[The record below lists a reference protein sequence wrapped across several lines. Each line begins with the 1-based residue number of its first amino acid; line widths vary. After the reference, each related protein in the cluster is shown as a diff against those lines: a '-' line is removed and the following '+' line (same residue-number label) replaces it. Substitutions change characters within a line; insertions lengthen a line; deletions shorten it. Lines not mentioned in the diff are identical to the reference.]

1 MKFPKEI
8 GIFTLYQQRK
18 TIISYYYRNELI
30 NKLKHDMEICIIRT
44 TKQVEITKY
53 DLKGHIEGT
62 LLKTNYQTEK
72 EALELTEKWER
83 ELQEKLK
90 LKLLL

>member
-18 TIISYYYRNELI
+18 TIISYYYKNEFI
-30 NKLKHDMEICIIRT
+30 KKLKHDIEICVIRDA
-44 TKQVEITKY
+44 KRVEITKY
-53 DLKGHIEGT
+53 DLKGRIEGT
-62 LLKTNYQTEK
+62 LLKAHYQTEK

-90 LKLLL
+90 IKLLL